1 MEIKQQKRD
10 NVSILELIG
19 RLDANTAGQ
28 LEKTLIPMIESGE
41 KSIILD
47 FSNLEYISSA
57 GLRILLLAAKMQK
70 KSQGKIILCA
80 MKDFIKEIFEIAGF
94 TPIFTICDSIE
105 LALKECE

>member
-70 KSQGKIILCA
+70 KSQGKIILCT

-94 TPIFTICDSIE
+94 TPIFTICDSLE

>member
-94 TPIFTICDSIE
+94 TPIFTICDSLE

>member
-10 NVSILELIG
+10 NISILELIG
-19 RLDANTAGQ
+19 RLDANTSGQ
-28 LEKTLIPMIESGE
+28 LEKTLIPLIEDGE

-94 TPIFTICDSIE
+94 TPIFTICDSLE